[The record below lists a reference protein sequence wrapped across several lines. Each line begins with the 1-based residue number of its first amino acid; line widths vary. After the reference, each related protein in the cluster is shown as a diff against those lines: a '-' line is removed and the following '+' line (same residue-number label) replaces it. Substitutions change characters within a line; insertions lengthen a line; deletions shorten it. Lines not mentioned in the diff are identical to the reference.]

1 MRPFQ
6 NMSAVDKARLLHK
19 FFPDDVIAF
28 IVFEK
33 FTASAFQ
40 RDKETH
46 RKNWTVDKN
55 FQFDFW
61 LSIVDDAAARINR
74 YELELTKRSSL
85 FADQLFDGYTYF
97 FTLSCLEKFINSDKC
112 NNKKMAEAIRFF
124 FL

>member
-1 MRPFQ
+1 MRRFQ
-6 NMSAVDKARLLHK
+6 NMSVVDKAKLLHK
-19 FFPDDVIAF
+19 LFPDEIIAF

-33 FTASAFQ
+33 FTATAFQ
-40 RDKETH
+40 RDKESH
-46 RKNWTVDKN
+46 RKNWTAEKD

-61 LSIVDDAAARINR
+61 LSIVDDAAERIHR

-97 FTLSCLEKFINSDKC
+97 FTLSCLEKFIQSDKC
-112 NNKKMAEAIRFF
+112 NSKKMAEAIRFL